1 MDINE
6 LTAVEKHGNHY
17 YKRDDYFQ
25 IHGVRGGK
33 SRSAYQ
39 IILKALDSGYKDFV
53 TAGSRMSPQCEIV
66 SCICEQMGLN
76 AHLFMPSGKETSV
89 IGNINKNKNSVIH
102 KTKVGYNS
110 VICHHAEVFAKENN
124 YYYIPFGMECLENI
138 EITKKQVQN
147 IPEQVKHIVMPCGS
161 GMSMISV
168 IKGLNEYRRFDV
180 SVTGVIVGKSPD
192 NAFKRF
198 LQNNLF
204 ETNMVEYNFVHS
216 QNKYDEMPSV
226 TCIDGVELD
235 PVYESK
241 CIPFVNDGDLLWI
254 VGKRL

>member
-17 YKRDDYFQ
+17 YKRDDYFTV
-25 IHGVRGGK
+25 HGVRGGK

-39 IILKALDSGYKDFV
+39 IIQRAVSLGYKDFV

-66 SCICEQMGLN
+66 SCICEQMGLT
-76 AHLFMPSGKETSV
+76 AHLFMPSGEETTV
-89 IGNINKNKNSVIH
+89 IRNINTNKNSIIH
-102 KTKVGYNS
+102 RTKVGYNS
-110 VICHHAEVFAKENN
+110 VICHHAEEFAKNN
-124 YYYIPFGMECLENI
+124 NCYYIPFGMECSDNI
-138 EITKKQVQN
+138 EITKHQVQN

-168 IKGLNEYRRFDV
+168 IRGLNHYKMYDKK
-180 SVTGVIVGKSPD
+180 VTGVIVGKSPQKT
-192 NAFKRF
+192 FERF
-198 LQNNLF
+198 LPNNLF
-204 ETNMVEYNFVHS
+204 ETNMIEYNFVHS
-216 QNKYDEMPSV
+216 PNKYDEIPTV
-226 TCIDGVELD
+226 TCIDDVELD
-235 PVYESK
+235 PVYEAK